1 MKQILTTETLQ
12 PRERIE
18 FWRDVVCST
27 FVELD
32 CDPLCDAPKFHGLIK
47 DTTFGKGKISRVV
60 TAAQHVERSPAC
72 LRGSD
77 SDVYLLSL
85 QMTGRGLVRQAGR
98 EAWLDPGDFALYD
111 TARTYQLHFDAPLTQ
126 LVVRIPRTLMNRY
139 LPFAEH
145 LTASRISGA
154 QGYGRV
160 TRRFL
165 SSVAD
170 EIEMMDK
177 VSDDGLLEIFLELLG
192 QSVLERIGRTGTIA
206 STPRATLIARI
217 KEYILDHL
225 TDPELRP
232 PVIAEAHGISPRYLN
247 KLFERE
253 RCTVSRWI
261 WRQRLE
267 RCRRILADPRY
278 ANKTISEIAFLYGY
292 NNMAHFSRTFRDEFN
307 CSPRVYR
314 KNSLRTA
321 VRE

>member
-1 MKQILTTETLQ
+1 MKQILTTELVR

-32 CDPLCDAPKFHGLIK
+32 TDPLCDAPKFHGIIE
-47 DTTFGKGKISRVV
+47 DTPLGKGKISRVV

-111 TARTYQLHFDAPLTQ
+111 TARTYQLHFDASLAQ
-126 LVVRIPRTLMNRY
+126 LVVRIPRALMTRH

-145 LTASRISGA
+145 LTARRISGA
-154 QGYGRV
+154 QGLGRV

-165 SSVAD
+165 SSIAD
-170 EIEMMDK
+170 EIEMMNTA
-177 VSDDGLLEIFLELLG
+177 SDEGLLEIFLELLG
-192 QSVLERIGRTGTIA
+192 QSALERMGRTGSIA

-217 KEYILDHL
+217 KEFILDHL

-232 PVIAEAHGISPRYLN
+232 PVIAKAHGISPRYLN

-261 WRQRLE
+261 WRKRLE
-267 RCRRILADPRY
+267 RCRQLLADPRY

-292 NNMAHFSRTFRDEFN
+292 NNMAHFSRTFRDEFK
-307 CSPRVYR
+307 CSPRAYR
-314 KNSLRTA
+314 KNSLRA
-321 VRE
+321 GAGE